1 MELTEINALLEK
13 LSNANGI
20 SGAEGAVAKIIR
32 DEVAPY
38 VDEITTDRM
47 GNLVAIKKGDDFKI
61 MLAAHMDEIGLMVQY
76 IDEKGFIRFVGVGGW
91 YNPVLVSQRV
101 ILHGEKGDVPGVLGM
116 KPPHVMEEA
125 DRKKPIELA
134 NLFIDVGA
142 HSAEEV
148 EAMGITVGTTVTID
162 RDYQPLAGT
171 VVTGKA
177 LDNRVGCAMLIG
189 ALKEMETKHTIYAVF
204 TVQEEVGLK
213 GAKTAAFSLNPDVAI
228 ATDVTIPGDSPG
240 IERRKAPVFMGEG
253 PVVVM
258 VSASGR
264 GHLADPRMVDWLKKT
279 AKKHDIKI
287 QLEVGDGGNT
297 DASAI
302 NFERGGIPSVPVSV
316 PARYIHSPV
325 EVIDLKDLQ
334 GAIELLR
341 LAVKTKLLTFFY
353 RPVTGSSGTQKRTEK
368 KLQESG
374 NQNYQDYCRDKI
386 AQGKRENLLPAEGN
400 TFCTDFINNS
410 LRFDYPAGNNTH
422 QECTDWQEDVVC
434 EIVQECKD
442 SKTVYLNE
450 IQNTESQRDQNNG
463 CGKRK

>member
-32 DEVAPY
+32 DEIAPY
-38 VDEITTDRM
+38 VDEIRTDRM
-47 GNLVAIKKGDDFKI
+47 GNLIAVKKGDDFKI

-101 ILHGEKGDVPGVLGM
+101 ILHGEMGDVPGVLGM

-279 AKKHDIKI
+279 AKKHDVKI

-341 LAVKTKLLTFFY
+341 LAVKTKPNF
-353 RPVTGSSGTQKRTEK
+353 
-368 KLQESG
+368 
-374 NQNYQDYCRDKI
+374 
-386 AQGKRENLLPAEGN
+386 
-400 TFCTDFINNS
+400 
-410 LRFDYPAGNNTH
+410 
-422 QECTDWQEDVVC
+422 
-434 EIVQECKD
+434 
-442 SKTVYLNE
+442 
-450 IQNTESQRDQNNG
+450 
-463 CGKRK
+463 

>member
-213 GAKTAAFSLNPDVAI
+213 GAKTAAFSLNPDVAV

-264 GHLADPRMVDWLKKT
+264 GHLANPRMVDWLKKT

-341 LAVKTKLLTFFY
+341 LAVKTKPNF
-353 RPVTGSSGTQKRTEK
+353 
-368 KLQESG
+368 
-374 NQNYQDYCRDKI
+374 
-386 AQGKRENLLPAEGN
+386 
-400 TFCTDFINNS
+400 
-410 LRFDYPAGNNTH
+410 
-422 QECTDWQEDVVC
+422 
-434 EIVQECKD
+434 
-442 SKTVYLNE
+442 
-450 IQNTESQRDQNNG
+450 
-463 CGKRK
+463 